1 MRVLGN
7 SEGGRRILFALG
19 TTLAILAYFITF
31 AELRGMSAYVAP
43 AIIWLLAAV
52 LLVRSTIIIRSSM
65 KDKMLAILLTLL
77 SLRFATDV
85 ITGLSLGFGLNLLSV
100 SVTNI
105 VINILRTLPMI
116 VALESMRTVL
126 TFRIDKLRG
135 SRKRA
140 LLVITTTITMALA
153 YIPVTRLLS
162 LSTLT
167 MGDTIQFII
176 NRLFPLL
183 AESAVLTALAYV
195 GGAIFPIIYMSLV
208 KAYVFTMPVLPIQ
221 QGHARPLAYM
231 LMSLLQLMVLL
242 ATRSKRMSFEEIYS
256 SLLSKRAGALKK
268 SVRVV
273 ITVFNLA
280 IAGGILFLLITGG
293 RLTVVT
299 SGSMAPTLN
308 VGDIVVI
315 TPARNLQNGTI
326 AVYIGE
332 KSLVI
337 HRIVGITAQDNG
349 TMLYIFKGD
358 ANDNIDPNPVPR
370 KYIVGEML
378 FKIPSIGLPII
389 LLTKGVGGFSTM
401 SALLI
406 SLTVLLYTLILE
418 SEVMKLW

>member
-1 MRVLGN
+1 VHVLSN
-7 SEGGRRILFALG
+7 SEGERHILFALG

-43 AIIWLLAAV
+43 AIIWLLAAI
-52 LLVRSTIIIRSSM
+52 LLAKSTIVIRSSM

-85 ITGLSLGFGLNLLSV
+85 IAGLSLGFGLNLLSV

-116 VALESMRTVL
+116 VAIESMRTVL

-140 LLVITTTITMALA
+140 LLVIITTITMALA

-167 MGDTIQFII
+167 TGGIIQFII
-176 NRLFPLL
+176 NRVFPLL
-183 AESAVLTALAYV
+183 AESAVLTSLAYI

-208 KAYVFTMPVLPIQ
+208 KAYIFTMPVLPIQ
-221 QGHARPLAYM
+221 QGHVRPLAYM
-231 LMSLLQLMVLL
+231 LMSLLQLMILL
-242 ATRSKRMSFEEIYS
+242 ATRSKRMSFEEIYR
-256 SLLSKRAGALKK
+256 SLLSKRAGALKRL
-268 SVRVV
+268 VRVI

-280 IAGGILFLLITGG
+280 VAGGILFLLITGG

-299 SGSMAPTLN
+299 SGSMTPTLN
-308 VGDIVVI
+308 VGDIVI
-315 TPARNLQNGTI
+315 TTPARNLQNGTI

-389 LLTKGVGGFSTM
+389 LLTKAVGGFSTM

>member
-1 MRVLGN
+1 MHVLSN
-7 SEGGRRILFALG
+7 SEGERHILFALG

-43 AIIWLLAAV
+43 AIIWLLAAI
-52 LLVRSTIIIRSSM
+52 LLAKSTIVIRSSM

-85 ITGLSLGFGLNLLSV
+85 IAGLSLGFGLNLLSV

-116 VALESMRTVL
+116 VAIESMRTVL

-140 LLVITTTITMALA
+140 LLVIITTITMALA

-167 MGDTIQFII
+167 TGGIIQFII
-176 NRLFPLL
+176 NRVFPLL
-183 AESAVLTALAYV
+183 AESAVLTSLAYI

-208 KAYVFTMPVLPIQ
+208 KAYIFTMPVLPIQ
-221 QGHARPLAYM
+221 QGHVRPLAYM
-231 LMSLLQLMVLL
+231 LMSLLQLMILL
-242 ATRSKRMSFEEIYS
+242 ATRSKRMSFEEIYR
-256 SLLSKRAGALKK
+256 SLLSKRAGALKRL
-268 SVRVV
+268 VRVI

-280 IAGGILFLLITGG
+280 VAGGILFLLITGG

-299 SGSMAPTLN
+299 SGSMTPTLN
-308 VGDIVVI
+308 VGDIVI
-315 TPARNLQNGTI
+315 TTPARNLQNGTI

-389 LLTKGVGGFSTM
+389 LLTKAVGGFSTM